1 MARIL
6 TTRRARWTAVSGTA
20 LVGVIAAAI
29 VSGSAG
35 SAAAGPL
42 DPGSDTVSVSGMG
55 QVSATPDVMHLDL
68 GVQRTSRDLNGA
80 LNDANS
86 DLARIKAA
94 LTKHGVREADIQTSQ
109 LSINQH
115 YGPIQPMSNMAVA
128 PSAALAPIAPDVPT
142 PEMAT
147 PAMAPPAMANDDVA
161 TENTASPA
169 IAPVPPPDA
178 TTSAPTSTPGWEGP
192 PGPNGYEV
200 METVAVTI
208 RNLTDAGAT
217 ISDAA
222 AAGGDATRINGLSFA
237 IDDNTAVLRQ
247 ARDAAFADA
256 KAKAEQYAKLA
267 GRSLGKVSVITENSS
282 GDGGGVVYPMYA
294 ARSQAAG
301 SPVPIS
307 AGSQQV
313 TVTNTVVWQLN

>member
-128 PSAALAPIAPDVPT
+128 PSAA
-142 PEMAT
+142 
-147 PAMAPPAMANDDVA
+147 
-161 TENTASPA
+161 

-178 TTSAPTSTPGWEGP
+178 TTSAPASEPAVLGTNEGMSSVAPTSTPGWEGP

-247 ARDAAFADA
+247 ARDTAFADA

>member
-1 MARIL
+1 MTARHRPWSARMARIL

-94 LTKHGVREADIQTSQ
+94 LTKHGVREVDIQTSQ

-128 PSAALAPIAPDVPT
+128 PS
-142 PEMAT
+142 
-147 PAMAPPAMANDDVA
+147 
-161 TENTASPA
+161 PA

-178 TTSAPTSTPGWEGP
+178 TTSAPTSTPDWEGP